1 MSRQRVWIIAGGLAA
16 YTACT
21 TRAPA
26 PPPPPVRT
34 VQVPPGCERNLAGP
48 YHHADNPAFRYLGE
62 DDGGTLT
69 LAVTR
74 VRAEQEAPADAG
86 TGVSIRLERTAEG
99 FVGATEAVAFTPGGT
114 ECPVR
119 FATQAVRCD
128 DQGLTL
134 RSVVST
140 ALDEECHPAPSGPS
154 PDWKEQR
161 LVRGEPASALAPD
174 AGSDAG

>member
-21 TRAPA
+21 TRAPLPPA
-26 PPPPPVRT
+26 PPART

-86 TGVSIRLERTAEG
+86 TGVSIRLERTPEG